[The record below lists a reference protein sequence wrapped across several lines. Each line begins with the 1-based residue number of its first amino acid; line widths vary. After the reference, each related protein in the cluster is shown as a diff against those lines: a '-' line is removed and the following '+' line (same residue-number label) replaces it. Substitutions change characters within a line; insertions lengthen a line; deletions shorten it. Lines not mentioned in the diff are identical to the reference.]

1 MGNSGVLRI
10 RIEDNPDIWLSTLSA
25 NTLYFIQ
32 FTVVGDTTTST
43 STGFRWAPAR
53 SGRNNTGTY
62 SASTPGPAASATARG
77 DKRILG
83 LRSASPGRGLRP
95 RQRSHRCVPDVL
107 EDNSNA
113 MGHHSPKTPAGPV
126 ETTIGPGMK
135 IRLLTGD
142 APANC
147 AATETGTLI
156 CEITCPSNY
165 FDAAVNGIMA
175 KTGTWSGTAS
185 AIGVIGYARFLNN
198 DGSVVHGQAVMS
210 QAVSLLTSAA
220 TPANSITLTF
230 ASTAGV
236 DVGRLFAAPASS
248 RNHRPGRR
256 AHHGDHQHCQHGRRC
271 MGTRI
276 YFGDTSGDTH
286 LNVIDITAVA
296 AHRLRRLLDD
306 RPGGLRCWACSF
318 PTAPRRGS

>member
-1 MGNSGVLRI
+1 MQWGTTLR
-10 RIEDNPDIWLSTLSA
+10 NAWLDL
-25 NTLYFIQ
+25 I
-32 FTVVGDTTTST
+32 
-43 STGFRWAPAR
+43 
-53 SGRNNTGTY
+53 
-62 SASTPGPAASATARG
+62 
-77 DKRILG
+77 
-83 LRSASPGRGLRP
+83 
-95 RQRSHRCVPDVL
+95 
-107 EDNSNA
+107 
-113 MGHHSPKTPAGPV
+113 

-236 DVGRLFAAPASS
+236 DVGAAVRGTGIQPGTTVLAVAPTTVTISIASTGGVAS
-248 RNHRPGRR
+248 G
-256 AHHGDHQHCQHGRRC
+256 A
-271 MGTRI
+271 RI
-276 YFGDTSGDTH
+276 TFGDTSGDTY
-286 LNVIDITAVA
+286 LNVIDITAVGQPIVFDEFSMIA
-296 AHRLRRLLDD
+296 
-306 RPGGLRCWACSF
+306 PGA
-318 PTAPRRGS
+318 